1 MRFIVQVPIAAGW
14 VSGSGRGLLIVLMA
28 AAGCSGGQASPSG
41 SAGSNPPTTPA
52 ATQISTPSDP
62 HAGAMRAAT
71 AYLTAAATDAP
82 LKARRMTRPTSRSAR
97 TRLQHLAAWLH
108 RLGPSRLVLQASG
121 YSSDDDGATV
131 GVEVEMSMRFG
142 TPPFSTPV
150 PAGSYVL
157 DVSGGK
163 VVSARPLEP
172 GRNLAAIS
180 TPFVSHGTVGTVIYG
195 RSDLADEARSI
206 LTVADAEAPAI
217 HRDFG
222 GGAATNRPV
231 LLLVTSDHQLNRFCS
246 CSPTES
252 PLGLEWSGLVFV
264 VLPEWQRA
272 QEIQRR
278 SVVVHELTHAGMRG
292 LLGDTYRYSTS
303 LSEGIAQYEEELY
316 AGRAGYYRDLTDLAA
331 AYRDRYDSAA
341 RWRSTDEQWGLHG
354 KAVGLAYD
362 DAFAVTRILIQRH
375 GGFAAFRKVM
385 RGFLR
390 VKLTSGSFTKA
401 ELERIFRRATGASFT
416 QISDET
422 HAWVI
427 SGAWHTT
434 L

>member
-1 MRFIVQVPIAAGW
+1 VAVRVLHTARSARIRAA
-14 VSGSGRGLLIVLMA
+14 LLIVLMA
-28 AAGCSGGQASPSG
+28 AAGCSGGQASPS
-41 SAGSNPPTTPA
+41 SPAGSNPATSTSATTP
-52 ATQISTPSDP
+52 ISTPPDP

-71 AYLTAAATDAP
+71 AYLTAAATGPP
-82 LKARRMTRPTSRSAR
+82 LKARRMTRPTSPSAR
-97 TRLQHLAAWLH
+97 THLQHLAAWLH
-108 RLGPSRLVLQASG
+108 RLRPSRLVLQASG
-121 YSSDDDGATV
+121 YSSDDSGAEV
-131 GVEVEMSMRFG
+131 GVQVEMSMRFG
-142 TPPFSTPV
+142 TPPFSQPV

-163 VVSARPLEP
+163 VVSARSLEP
-172 GRNLAAIS
+172 GQNLAAFV

-195 RSDLADEARSI
+195 RSDLADEAQSI

-231 LLLVTSDHQLNRFCS
+231 LLLVTSDGQLNRFCS

-292 LLGDTYRYSTS
+292 LLGDTYLYSTS

-331 AYRDRYDSAA
+331 AYRDGYDSAA

-354 KAVGLAYD
+354 KAVGLAYG
-362 DAFAVTRILIQRH
+362 DAFAITRILIQRH

-385 RGFLR
+385 RGFLKAQR
-390 VKLTSGSFTKA
+390 TSGSFTKA
-401 ELERIFRRATGASFT
+401 ELERIFRRATGRSFT

-427 SGAWHTT
+427 SGGWHMT